1 VRDLLV
7 LLTNYKDAN
16 DENCCAIVVINV
28 TSGSTYRPFVAEKKD
43 ANDENCTVWGGEHY
57 SLVTRWEDDDN
68 IKLYIADGV
77 NPLRVFRIDKKADG
91 KPWA

>member
-16 DENCCAIVVINV
+16 DKNCAIVIINV
-28 TSGSTYRPFVAEKKD
+28 TNGSTYRPFVAE
-43 ANDENCTVWGGEHY
+43 NEVWGGEHY

-68 IKLYIADGV
+68 IKLYVADGV
-77 NPLRVFRIDKKADG
+77 NPLRVFRIDKKASG
-91 KPWA
+91 EPWA